1 MKNLLR
7 IFASFILLIFLF
19 QTAVAG
25 DPDDLK
31 ESKNI
36 IRINKDKLVSD
47 YKYKKKEYDIK
58 TGKPID
64 FYVDFHLGLGATT
77 ASISNATNKGAYET
91 ASKLGAMLGGAIHL
105 NLFDIVS
112 FTSGLDL
119 QGKSFKFTPPVTDTL
134 AINAMGS
141 GEKSLSNTYLNIP
154 ININVGGMIS
164 EKIGLIFNGGPYIGI
179 RLNNDNYNGLG
190 YKNFDLG
197 LNGTLILNYVIQYP
211 LSIIFGT
218 KFEFGGLNKLGSTNL
233 IEDITTS
240 NYSFFSGARIWF

>member
-1 MKNLLR
+1 MKTLLR
-7 IFASFILLIFLF
+7 IFASLILLVFLI
-19 QTAVAG
+19 QSSVAG

-31 ESKNI
+31 ENKNI
-36 IRINKDKLVSD
+36 IRINKDKLISD

-64 FYVDFHLGLGATT
+64 FYVDFHLGLGATN

-134 AINAMGS
+134 AINTLGS

-164 EKIGLIFNGGPYIGI
+164 EKVGLIFNGGPYIGI

-233 IEDITTS
+233 IDDITTS